1 MPSFQESAGPAIQD
15 VAAASKK
22 FEFLR
27 PDQKTATLNYAH
39 EKMVTDM
46 DPEIDEQVLD
56 GEKSLDSSRGRITK
70 TQEKNRNDSIEEN
83 LEKLAALN
91 LSNDQ
96 SMQPRFSTAMIRLV
110 SAAAGIGALL
120 LIYLV
125 VKLFY

>member
-1 MPSFQESAGPAIQD
+1 
-15 VAAASKK
+15 
-22 FEFLR
+22 
-27 PDQKTATLNYAH
+27 
-39 EKMVTDM
+39 MVTDM
-46 DPEIDEQVLD
+46 GPEIDEQVLD

-70 TQEKNRNDSIEEN
+70 TQEKNRNESIEEN